1 MTLILRERL
10 ELDPLKFSTANT
22 RRTPGVHLTDVVR
35 DMLGKLGIMA
45 AGGRGN
51 TFTRADLNAFAIQ
64 GYLWEDE
71 MTEILVNK
79 VRSTSGAA
87 IGEPG
92 YVRFQEIATNGRE
105 AFWVDYA
112 EDTGMLLT
120 TVPVGFI
127 ILSPDG
133 GVLNEEYLI
142 CAGCKQRIGGFVS
155 SCICDFRSGP
165 PELIGGGLDLL
176 ECKRTSKAPPQWDA
190 DPQVRSD
197 LLSKWLGANR
207 PDWMWQTPCYLRGL
221 SLVLGYE
228 VSTVQ
233 HHVQFC
239 MGDYRVKMVSDEEG
253 RVIPLSP
260 VPIYERWTRKYS
272 EQEVA
277 DKWDA
282 VYGHARD
289 GGMFNAA

>member
-1 MTLILRERL
+1 MTLIARERL
-10 ELDPLKFSTANT
+10 ELDPLAFSTANT
-22 RRTPGVHLTDVVR
+22 RRTPGTHLTDVVR

-51 TFTRADLNAFAIQ
+51 AFTRADLNAFAIQ

-71 MTEILVNK
+71 MTETLVNK

-92 YVRFQEIATNGRE
+92 YVRLPEIATNGRE
-105 AFWVDYA
+105 AFWVEYTDKGVLA
-112 EDTGMLLT
+112 T
-120 TVPVGFI
+120 PIPHGFI
-127 ILSPDG
+127 VLSPDG
-133 GVLNEEYLI
+133 GVLNDVL
-142 CAGCKQRIGGFVS
+142 AG
-155 SCICDFRSGP
+155 SG
-165 PELIGGGLDLL
+165 INLL
-176 ECKRTSKAPPQWDA
+176 ECKRTAKAPPQWDA

-207 PDWMWQTPCYLRGL
+207 PDWMWQTPCYLRGM
-221 SLVLGYE
+221 SLALGCP
-228 VSTVQ
+228 VDTVQ
-233 HHVQFC
+233 HHVQFSV
-239 MGDYRVKMVSDEEG
+239 GDYRVKAVSDEEG
-253 RVIPLSP
+253 RIVPLSP

-289 GGMFNAA
+289 GGMLNGTAARQLRN